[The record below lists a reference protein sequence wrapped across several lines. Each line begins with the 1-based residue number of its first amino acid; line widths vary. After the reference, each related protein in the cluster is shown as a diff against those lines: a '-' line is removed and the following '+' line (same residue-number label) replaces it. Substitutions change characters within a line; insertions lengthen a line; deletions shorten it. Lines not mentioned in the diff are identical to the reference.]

1 MESGKILAD
10 TSIIIEHL
18 RISEKSESIFSRT
31 LVNNEIYISSI
42 TIFELYC
49 GATNYRKRN
58 DLNIL
63 CKFVNILNIIR
74 ETGQFA
80 ANLYLNL
87 KDRGFS
93 IGTEDLLIAAN
104 ALQYNLS
111 VLTLN
116 KKDFN
121 KVENL
126 KLI

>member
-18 RISEKSESIFSRT
+18 RINEKSESIFSRT
-31 LVNNEIYISSI
+31 VVNNEIYISSI

-49 GATNYRKRN
+49 GATNNRKRN
-58 DLNIL
+58 DIDIL
-63 CKFVNILNIIR
+63 CKFANILNIDK

-116 KKDFN
+116 KKHFN

>member
-1 MESGKILAD
+1 M
-10 TSIIIEHL
+10 
-18 RISEKSESIFSRT
+18 
-31 LVNNEIYISSI
+31 

-49 GATNYRKRN
+49 GATNNRKRN
-58 DLNIL
+58 DIDIL
-63 CKFVNILNIIR
+63 CKFVNILNIDK

-116 KKDFN
+116 KKHFN